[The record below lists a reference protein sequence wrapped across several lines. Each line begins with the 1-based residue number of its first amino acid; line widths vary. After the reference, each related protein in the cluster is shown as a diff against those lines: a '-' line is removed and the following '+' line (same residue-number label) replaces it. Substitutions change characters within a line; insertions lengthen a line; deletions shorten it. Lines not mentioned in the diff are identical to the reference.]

1 MKFLLV
7 PILFF
12 VFQTVFAN
20 PYAENF
26 QFGYDYN
33 DVKLDPNTQFL
44 KTNETPKI
52 LYLDNSE
59 DIYDYLSEGYIPIGS
74 ANFVSNAASEQQVI
88 QQAKKVKAKLV
99 LVQKQLLDQ
108 SLELKN
114 VSERSTNQWFYNIE
128 SVFLVK
134 DESYKQGSLGVSVG
148 ELSQELTRKYQRNTG
163 VVVFLVYKNSPAY
176 RANLLRNDVITK
188 INSRD
193 VWEDNFLTVLNDE
206 KRKSNNVILSILRD
220 GVDKKI
226 PVTLG
231 W

>member
-1 MKFLLV
+1 M
-7 PILFF
+7 
-12 VFQTVFAN
+12 
-20 PYAENF
+20 
-26 QFGYDYN
+26 
-33 DVKLDPNTQFL
+33 
-44 KTNETPKI
+44 
-52 LYLDNSE
+52 
-59 DIYDYLSEGYIPIGS
+59 SEGYISIGS

-88 QQAKKVKAKLV
+88 EQAKKVKAKLV

-114 VSERSTNQWFYNIE
+114 VSERSTKQWFYNIE
-128 SVFLVK
+128 SIFFVK

-193 VWEDNFLTVLNDE
+193 VWKDNFLTVLNEE
-206 KRKSNNVILSILRD
+206 KSKSNNVIFSILRD

-226 PVTLG
+226 PITLG

>member
-12 VFQTVFAN
+12 VFQSVFAN
-20 PYAENF
+20 PYTENF
-26 QFGYDYN
+26 QFDYEYS
-33 DVKLDPNTQFL
+33 DIKLDTNTQFL
-44 KTNETPKI
+44 KTNETHKN

-59 DIYDYLSEGYIPIGS
+59 DIYDYLSEGYISIGS

-88 QQAKKVKAKLV
+88 EQAKKVKAKLV

-114 VSERSTNQWFYNIE
+114 VSERSTKQWFYNIE
-128 SVFLVK
+128 SIFFVK

-193 VWEDNFLTVLNDE
+193 VWKDNFLTVLNEE
-206 KRKSNNVILSILRD
+206 KSKSNNVIFSILRD

-226 PVTLG
+226 PITLG